1 MRVRAKAKGSRPGRV
16 WRGRVLGSHVG
27 TRPGKPCVGARL
39 ERPRVRAPVGA
50 ALPLPGCVPRVR
62 GSSGRPLRPFARR
75 PLLRFPAARSPAR
88 RRDPIPQPAHAAT
101 RPRDPIP
108 QPARAA
114 TRPRDPIP
122 QPARAATRSRNSISR
137 RPDGNPARTGLWLS
151 ACSIYVLQVRSP
163 AFRAWRRALRYH
175 GRQTRSWK
183 DGG

>member
-1 MRVRAKAKGSRPGRV
+1 MRKLAGRRRRAMRVRAKAKGSRPGRV

-114 TRPRDPIP
+114 TR
-122 QPARAATRSRNSISR
+122 SRNSISR